1 MKFFGSSKRRHLLAA
16 GLSVVAALTCTAQAQ
31 TNYPERP
38 VRLVV
43 GFAPGGS
50 DISGR
55 IIAQKLSGLW
65 GQSIVVDNKP
75 GAGGNIGADI
85 VAKAAPDGY
94 TLLLTVNSY
103 TINTVVYRNLSW
115 DLLRDFEPLGRYAI
129 SPMVVVVNDQL
140 PVKTMG
146 ELLAYAKANP
156 GKLNYGTAGP
166 GSAPHLSTEQ
176 FAHQLGLSMTHIPY
190 KGSAPSV
197 QALLANEVQL
207 SFGAQ
212 SAFDAFIKTGKLR
225 SLAVTTAKRQDGLPG
240 LPTIKESLGIDFD
253 TDIWYGLMAPAKTPP
268 AIVKKISEDL
278 QKVLADPDT
287 QNRLRN
293 AGVVPDYMNAQDMGR
308 LIQRDVARWREVA
321 QRIKLTLD

>member
-1 MKFFGSSKRRHLLAA
+1 
-16 GLSVVAALTCTAQAQ
+16 
-31 TNYPERP
+31 
-38 VRLVV
+38 
-43 GFAPGGS
+43 
-50 DISGR
+50 
-55 IIAQKLSGLW
+55 
-65 GQSIVVDNKP
+65 
-75 GAGGNIGADI
+75 
-85 VAKAAPDGY
+85 
-94 TLLLTVNSY
+94 
-103 TINTVVYRNLSW
+103 
-115 DLLRDFEPLGRYAI
+115 
-129 SPMVVVVNDQL
+129 
-140 PVKTMG
+140 
-146 ELLAYAKANP
+146 
-156 GKLNYGTAGP
+156 
-166 GSAPHLSTEQ
+166 
-176 FAHQLGLSMTHIPY
+176 
-190 KGSAPSV
+190 V